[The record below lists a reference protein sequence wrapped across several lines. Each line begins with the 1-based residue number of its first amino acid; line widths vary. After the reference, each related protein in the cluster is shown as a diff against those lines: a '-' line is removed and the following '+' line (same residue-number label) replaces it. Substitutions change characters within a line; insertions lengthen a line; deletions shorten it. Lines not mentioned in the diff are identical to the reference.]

1 MGKQCDVCIKI
12 IKAGKKKGCVY
23 FLWTWKISDK
33 MFTIE
38 AYLIFVVVVV
48 TAQQNTAGDCKFS
61 SLAWSIV
68 WFCVWSEVAICNSW
82 AE

>member
-1 MGKQCDVCIKI
+1 
-12 IKAGKKKGCVY
+12 
-23 FLWTWKISDK
+23 

-61 SLAWSIV
+61 SLA
-68 WFCVWSEVAICNSW
+68 
-82 AE
+82 